1 MTSRYWGADGSKS
14 NDENDDDDDDDM
26 IGYAEGCHQPS
37 SFLHYTLFTTKYYYI
52 EAVST
57 QC

>member
-37 SFLHYTLFTTKYYYI
+37 SFLHYTLFTQLSIT
-52 EAVST
+52 T
-57 QC
+57 